1 MDQSSS
7 QAHQVTL
14 IVVAYDVRDRRRLRR
29 VAKMMEQYGSRVQF
43 SVFECRLGKERMARL
58 LTDIKRVIN
67 RRQDKVTVITLC
79 QSCVHRSER
88 FAPNGLTRDA
98 DVYVC

>member
-1 MDQSSS
+1 MDRSSS
-7 QAHQVTL
+7 NAHQSTL

-29 VAKMMEQYGSRVQF
+29 VAAVMEQYGARVQR
-43 SVFECRLGKERMARL
+43 SAFECHLDKKRMAHL
-58 LTDIKRVIN
+58 LADIKRVIN
-67 RRQDKVTVITLC
+67 RKQDKVTVITLC

-88 FAPNGLTRDA
+88 FAENGLTTDM